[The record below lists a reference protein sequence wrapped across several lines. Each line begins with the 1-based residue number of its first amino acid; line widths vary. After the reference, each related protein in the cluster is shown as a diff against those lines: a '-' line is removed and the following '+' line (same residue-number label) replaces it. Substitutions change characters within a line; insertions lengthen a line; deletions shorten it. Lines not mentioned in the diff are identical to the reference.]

1 MRGSLSIRMPKVKP
15 LRLAAFGLALIL
27 LSSCS
32 NEAAAAECEQWQTK
46 VREAYRQWD
55 GGALRYVNLISDEQ
69 VANEVKGRP
78 PDCPVPKR

>member
-1 MRGSLSIRMPKVKP
+1 MPGVKP
-15 LRLAAFGLALIL
+15 LRLAAFGLALTL

-46 VREAYRQWD
+46 VREAYRQRD
-55 GGALRYVNLISDEQ
+55 EGALRYVNLISDEQ
-69 VANEVKGRP
+69 VASGVKGRP